1 MASFTTT
8 ESTTVNELMA
18 AAMTRMTKLWD
29 EIGTSETDRES
40 VSNSLKKK
48 LAACVREVE
57 EAEVAIRDGKIASI
71 QQSCEMYKKKATM
84 LVKATTTIDGKRE
97 NENLTDAELRT
108 TESLNL
114 ITEEYKKVVSVHEG
128 LLEQLHTLYI
138 TLKGKDEPF
147 ESKFETIGEI
157 LSEKREIDLREEI
170 KKQEKEKND
179 RIESRQKLV
188 SEWEE
193 LIDEMSL
200 LPKDN
205 TFDERMQEL
214 HKLMEDEEWIKLLI

>member
-48 LAACVREVE
+48 RAACVREVE

-97 NENLTDAELRT
+97 NENLTDA
-108 TESLNL
+108 
-114 ITEEYKKVVSVHEG
+114 
-128 LLEQLHTLYI
+128 
-138 TLKGKDEPF
+138 
-147 ESKFETIGEI
+147 
-157 LSEKREIDLREEI
+157 DLR
-170 KKQEKEKND
+170 
-179 RIESRQKLV
+179 
-188 SEWEE
+188 
-193 LIDEMSL
+193 
-200 LPKDN
+200 
-205 TFDERMQEL
+205 
-214 HKLMEDEEWIKLLI
+214 